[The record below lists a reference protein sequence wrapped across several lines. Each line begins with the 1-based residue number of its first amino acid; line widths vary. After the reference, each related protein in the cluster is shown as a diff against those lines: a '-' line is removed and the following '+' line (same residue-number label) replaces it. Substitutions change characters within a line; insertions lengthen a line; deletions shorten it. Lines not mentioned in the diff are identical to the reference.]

1 MFSRVKIKM
10 ITNVTGLTKI
20 KMGLPLFPLFRTY
33 TKTKVVTFTAME

>member
-10 ITNVTGLTKI
+10 ITNVTGLTKVKI
-20 KMGLPLFPLFRTY
+20 KMGLPLFSTY